1 MNDCGRL
8 CMSNESDKAA
18 TEYGFTSQA
27 QKSVKQLF
35 DLSGRVALITGGSR
49 GLGLAMAEALGDMGA
64 KIAITAR
71 KADELEAALTQLHAR
86 GLHAESFINDLSK
99 TDTIGLMVDGVM
111 EKLGPIDILINNA
124 GATWGAPMEEH
135 PLEAWQ
141 KVVDLNLTG
150 TFRVTQEVGVRSM
163 IPRKYGRIVN
173 ISSVAGLKGAH
184 PHVMRAIAYQTTKG
198 GLVNFTRA
206 LAAEWGQYHI
216 VVNAI
221 CPGFIVT
228 QMSRGLLDKVADR
241 VKLNTP
247 LRQLGLE
254 QDLLGLAVLL
264 SSGASRHITGQIIAV
279 DGGSSIV

>member
-1 MNDCGRL
+1 MNDGRKEPL
-8 CMSNESDKAA
+8 
-18 TEYGFTSQA
+18 GFAPDA

-64 KIAITAR
+64 KVAITAR
-71 KADELEAALTQLHAR
+71 KPDELEAALVHLHAR

-99 TDTIGLMVDGVM
+99 SDTIGPMVAGVM
-111 EKLGPIDILINNA
+111 EKLGPIDVLINNA
-124 GATWGAPMEEH
+124 GASWGAPMEEH

-163 IPRKYGRIVN
+163 IPRRYGRIVN
-173 ISSVAGLKGAH
+173 IASVAGLQGAH

-206 LAAEWGQYHI
+206 LAAEWGQYNI

-254 QDLLGLAVLL
+254 QDLLGLAVLF
-264 SSGASRHITGQIIAV
+264 SSEASRHITGQIIAV

>member
-1 MNDCGRL
+1 
-8 CMSNESDKAA
+8 MSA
-18 TEYGFTSQA
+18 
-27 QKSVKQLF
+27 SVKQLF

-71 KADELEAALTQLHAR
+71 KAAELDEAVAQLRAR
-86 GLHAESFINDLSK
+86 GITVESFVNDLARF
-99 TDTIGLMVDGVM
+99 DTIPPMVSAVI
-111 EKLGPIDILINNA
+111 EKLGPVDILINNA
-124 GATWGAPMEEH
+124 GTTWGAAMEEH

-163 IPRKYGRIVN
+163 IPRQYGRVVN
-173 ISSVAGLKGAH
+173 IASIAGLQGAH
-184 PHVMRAIAYQTTKG
+184 PDVMRAIAYQTTKG

-206 LAAEWGQYHI
+206 LAAEWGRHHI

-228 QMSRGLLDKVADR
+228 QMSRGLLDKISEH
-241 VKLNTP
+241 VKKATP
-247 LRQLGLE
+247 LQQIGLE
-254 QDLLGLAVLL
+254 QDLQGLVVLL
-264 SSGASRHITGQIIAV
+264 SSEASRHITGQIIAV
-279 DGGSSIV
+279 DGGTSVI